1 MLYKLT
7 FQWYD
12 IGMEG
17 CLYLIKQFS
26 VNLSPSERKA
36 ADFLVAFPAQAVQ
49 MGVTNLAEHAGTSS
63 AAIIRLANR
72 LGYSG
77 YTELR
82 MSLAKEVFST
92 ESSQSDSLIPDLTTA
107 TSTDDIV
114 KTMVRLTN
122 ESVAGIDKV
131 LDRDAL
137 EATVELI
144 RKSRHILLS
153 GVGASGVVA
162 TDLQQK
168 IARLGLLA
176 VYTPDSDMQ
185 VVQSCSV
192 NELDAVI
199 AISYSGETGDVLKVA
214 KEAKKNKAPV
224 IAITRIGGNSLS
236 KLADINLFVPNS
248 ESLFRQGATSSRI
261 NQLLVVDIIYA
272 MILTKTQPNT
282 VEIIKRTWEAVS
294 HVSGT
299 GVTRTRDM
307 HKT

>member
-1 MLYKLT
+1 
-7 FQWYD
+7 
-12 IGMEG
+12 MEG

-36 ADFLVAFPAQAVQ
+36 ADFLVSFPTKAVQ
-49 MGVTNLAEHAGTSS
+49 MGVTNLAEQAGTSS

-72 LGYSG
+72 LGYKG

-92 ESSQSDSLIPDLTTA
+92 ETSQSDSLIPDLTTA

-122 ESVAGIDKV
+122 ESVAGIDTV

-144 RKSRHILLS
+144 RNSRHILLS

-272 MILTKTQPNT
+272 MILTKTQAHT

-299 GVTRTRDM
+299 GSSRVREMPET
-307 HKT
+307 

>member
-1 MLYKLT
+1 
-7 FQWYD
+7 
-12 IGMEG
+12 MEG

-26 VNLSPSERKA
+26 PNLSPSERKA
-36 ADFLVAFPAQAVQ
+36 ADFLMAFPAQAVQ
-49 MGVTNLAEHAGTSS
+49 MGVTNLAERSGTSS

-72 LGYSG
+72 LGYKG
-77 YTELR
+77 YSELR

-92 ESSQSDSLIPDLTTA
+92 ESSQNNSLIPDLTTA

-114 KTMVRLTN
+114 KTMVGLTN

-144 RKSRHILLS
+144 RNSRHILLS

-236 KLADINLFVPNS
+236 KIADINLFVPNS

-272 MILTKTQPNT
+272 MILTKTQDHT

-299 GVTRTRDM
+299 GSSRTTDT
-307 HKT
+307 HEA

>member
-1 MLYKLT
+1 
-7 FQWYD
+7 
-12 IGMEG
+12 MEG

-36 ADFLVAFPAQAVQ
+36 ADFLVSFPTKAVQ
-49 MGVTNLAEHAGTSS
+49 MGVTNLAEQAGTSS

-72 LGYSG
+72 LGYKG

-92 ESSQSDSLIPDLTTA
+92 ETSQSDSLIPDLTTA

-114 KTMVRLTN
+114 KTMVRITN
-122 ESVAGIDKV
+122 ESVAGIDTV

-144 RKSRHILLS
+144 RNSRHILLS

-272 MILTKTQPNT
+272 MILTKTQAHT

-299 GVTRTRDM
+299 GSSRVREMPET
-307 HKT
+307 